1 MAPAPTRETEVMN
14 GEVSGVRDR
23 DEEGDGHGMGV
34 PEWEMRQREGGEEDN
49 PSAACGDSSPCTGEP
64 A

>member
-1 MAPAPTRETEVMN
+1 
-14 GEVSGVRDR
+14 
-23 DEEGDGHGMGV
+23 MGV